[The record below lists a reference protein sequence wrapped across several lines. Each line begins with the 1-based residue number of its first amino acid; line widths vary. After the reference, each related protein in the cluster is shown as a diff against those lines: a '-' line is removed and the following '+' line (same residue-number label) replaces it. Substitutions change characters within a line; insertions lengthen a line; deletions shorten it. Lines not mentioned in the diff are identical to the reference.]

1 MSEKKAKESKKV
13 ALDQRVESKRV
24 QEQKSTMKMLVRSTE
39 VSAVRKGLVR
49 ASDVER
55 ARREIV
61 ASKAREKKKQ

>member
-13 ALDQRVESKRV
+13 ALDQRVESKKV
-24 QEQKSTMKMLVRSTE
+24 QEQKSTMEMLVRSTE

-61 ASKAREKKKQ
+61 ASKAKEKKKQ

>member
-13 ALDQRVESKRV
+13 ALDQRVESKKV
-24 QEQKSTMKMLVRSTE
+24 QEQKSTMEMLVRSTE
-39 VSAVRKGLVR
+39 VSAVQKGLVR

-61 ASKAREKKKQ
+61 ASKPREKKKQ